1 MREDDKTQHG
11 HAWMGQ
17 AVTSVRTSTRM
28 QPNVVKL
35 RVGSCRW
42 MNGDVV
48 KGQVPLAVSEAVG
61 KEATELCG

>member
-1 MREDDKTQHG
+1 
-11 HAWMGQ
+11 MGQ